1 MMESQKGVILENVD
15 GEDESDDEFDGNEGM
30 ILSKVERRRLNILS
44 NRGAAATSLPLP
56 AVVDHAEEDE
66 DDDDLFN

>member
-44 NRGAAATSLPLP
+44 NRGAATSLPLP
-56 AVVDHAEEDE
+56 AVVDNAEEDE